1 MKHLEPH
8 VTMKHNTFTVS
19 MGRQSERWSEKRC
32 RRAQIKDGRVDGKQT
47 NHMSIRPITCP
58 LDSHSAAQRREVA
71 WDSSVETIVIQA
83 NLEDLGHV
91 GEATRYGASE
101 AIGRKVQE
109 SQWQIPKE
117 ARDAAGQAF
126 HMP

>member
-1 MKHLEPH
+1 MVRKAVPTSANQRWQSRWQADQSH
-8 VTMKHNTFTVS
+8 VH
-19 MGRQSERWSEKRC
+19 
-32 RRAQIKDGRVDGKQT
+32 QT